1 MIVSIRKEEI
11 RMKNFNQMTERQMSK
26 VDGGLFGMICLAIM
40 GAGLLGLGGGV
51 AGAAI
56 KEKSK

>member
-1 MIVSIRKEEI
+1 
-11 RMKNFNQMTERQMSK
+11 MKNFNQMTERQMSK